1 MKTPQK
7 ILLSAGVALLLLAA
21 GCTSTGSIGL
31 LSDSETETDLGPHDS
46 HLFHRVGRQIEGRA
60 CRHFILG
67 VIPWGDSDLESA
79 MRDAFKKNPSLHA
92 DGLVHVTTATS
103 LYNFFPLYNVYT
115 LTCTTVR
122 GTPIR
127 FDHSTAKPGSANK
140 TSSGDSGGKAFPDK
154 S

>member
-1 MKTPQK
+1 
-7 ILLSAGVALLLLAA
+7 
-21 GCTSTGSIGL
+21 
-31 LSDSETETDLGPHDS
+31 
-46 HLFHRVGRQIEGRA
+46 
-60 CRHFILG
+60 
-67 VIPWGDSDLESA
+67 

-92 DGLVHVTTATS
+92 DGLVHVATSTS

-127 FDHSTAKPGSANK
+127 FDHSPTKPGSS
-140 TSSGDSGGKAFPDK
+140 TQPSSGGSGKKDPSGK